1 MNQRLIQVDPWSLAA
16 LQIEMY
22 FDQTL
27 ASHGT
32 GSIWKLNGKTYL
44 VTNWHNFSGKHRE
57 TGEHISKTNC
67 EPNMVRVFFHKS
79 GAAGQWT
86 SCDVQLLNDG
96 NQVWID
102 HPRKTAM
109 IDLAAIE
116 IQLPEDAE
124 LYFPAELHSTDLI
137 TEVGAELFVVGYPF
151 KIETVGLPV
160 WKRGSLAGE
169 LMVAQLSET
178 GRFLIDTATRQGM
191 SGSLVVRKQTGSW
204 VDERGN
210 SMGGQTGASYRF
222 MGIYSGRLGAN
233 KDGDAQLG
241 IVWPTR
247 LVHELLNSISD

>member
-1 MNQRLIQVDPWSLAA
+1 MNDRSIQVDPWSLAA

-32 GSIWKLNGKTYL
+32 GSIWKRNGKTYL

-57 TGEHISKTNC
+57 TGEHISTTNC
-67 EPNMVRVFFHKS
+67 EPNMVRIFFHKL
-79 GAAGQWT
+79 GAAGKWVR
-86 SCDVQLLNDG
+86 CDVELLDEG
-96 NQVWID
+96 KPIWID
-102 HPRKTAM
+102 HPRESAK

-116 IQLPEDAE
+116 VRPPQDAQFSCPEE
-124 LYFPAELHSTDLI
+124 LTSTELI

-160 WKRGSLAGE
+160 WKRGSLAVE
-169 LMVAQLSET
+169 LKVAQLSET

-204 VDERGN
+204 VEE
-210 SMGGQTGASYRF
+210 GGKYKAGRTEAAHRF

-241 IVWPTR
+241 IVWPVR
-247 LVHELLNSISD
+247 LVNELLNSISD